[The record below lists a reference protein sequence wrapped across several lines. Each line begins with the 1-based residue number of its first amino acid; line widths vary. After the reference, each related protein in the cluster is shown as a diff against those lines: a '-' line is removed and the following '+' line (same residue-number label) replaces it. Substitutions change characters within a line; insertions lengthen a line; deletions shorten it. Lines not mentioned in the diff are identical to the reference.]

1 MSEFFLELFSEEMPS
16 SLQRNARENL
26 LKKFCEFFSINNIEY
41 KNPNTFSTPNRLIIY
56 FQSINKEMIQPSL
69 EIRGPNVQSNNQALD
84 GFVKSNKIDLAKVYK
99 KKTDKGEFYF
109 FKKQKNIIKTHN
121 LLEKEIPLILKKLQW
136 KKAMKWS
143 DFDLYWG
150 RPLKSIFCIYDK
162 KLVNFSLHHLSST
175 TKVIVD
181 REFEEKT
188 RSFNCSKDYFDFFKK
203 NRILIDQN
211 QRKEFIRKEIQKNVN
226 KLNLVTTIDE
236 NLLEEVTNLVESPSL
251 INCTFNEKFLEIPEE
266 ILATTMKNHQKYF
279 FTKNRKNE
287 ITNNFF
293 LVSNKVDTK
302 GFIKSGNE
310 RVIDARFSDAN
321 FFWKKNKKNNLLKQ
335 IANLKKV
342 NYFKNLGS
350 YFNKITRMRKLGSI
364 ISDELLISK
373 EKVEISCTI
382 SKVDLLSDLVNEFP
396 ELQGILGG
404 YFASE
409 QGFDKDVC
417 LALKEQ
423 YLPLGARTKIPKK
436 NYSVA
441 LSLADK
447 IDTLVGFFAINMK
460 PTGSKD
466 PFALKRIGLGLIRI
480 VIENNLELKIANLI
494 DRSIITYKE
503 DNIIIENH
511 TVHYDIKN
519 FLIERLKYYIK
530 EKEIRP
536 DIFAA
541 SLKLFNLNNINLTY
555 KKSLLLNK
563 YLKDEK
569 GEDLI
574 SSYKRAFNILESEKD
589 ASNKKFSDELDVGLL
604 KNEYE
609 KNLYKKILE
618 LKDVTSKLIQN
629 GDFLTVLENL
639 SGSKKVIYEFFDNVQ
654 VNAEDQN
661 LRKNRLELIR
671 MLCKT
676 FDNFIGFSEIENN
689 T

>member
-1 MSEFFLELFSEEMPS
+1 M
-16 SLQRNARENL
+16 
-26 LKKFCEFFSINNIEY
+26 
-41 KNPNTFSTPNRLIIY
+41 
-56 FQSINKEMIQPSL
+56 
-69 EIRGPNVQSNNQALD
+69 
-84 GFVKSNKIDLAKVYK
+84 
-99 KKTDKGEFYF
+99 
-109 FKKQKNIIKTHN
+109 
-121 LLEKEIPLILKKLQW
+121 
-136 KKAMKWS
+136 
-143 DFDLYWG
+143 
-150 RPLKSIFCIYDK
+150 
-162 KLVNFSLHHLSST
+162 
-175 TKVIVD
+175 
-181 REFEEKT
+181 
-188 RSFNCSKDYFDFFKK
+188 
-203 NRILIDQN
+203 
-211 QRKEFIRKEIQKNVN
+211 
-226 KLNLVTTIDE
+226 
-236 NLLEEVTNLVESPSL
+236 TNLVESPSI
-251 INCTFNEKFLEIPEE
+251 INCTFNEKFLDIPEE
-266 ILATTMKNHQKYF
+266 ILTTTMKNHQKYF

-293 LVSNKVDTK
+293 LVSNRADTK

-321 FFWKKNKKNNLLKQ
+321 FFWQKNKKSNLLKQ

-350 YFNKITRMRKLGSI
+350 YYNKITRMRKLGSI

-373 EKVEISCTI
+373 EKVEISCSI
-382 SKVDLLSDLVNEFP
+382 SKVDLMSDLVNEFP
-396 ELQGILGG
+396 ELQGVLGG

-423 YLPLGARTKIPKK
+423 YLPLGVRTKIPKK

-447 IDTLVGFFAINMK
+447 IDTLVGFFSINLK

-466 PFALKRIGLGLIRI
+466 PFALKRLGLGLIRI

-503 DNIIIENH
+503 DNIIIKNDNIH
-511 TVHYDIKN
+511 NDIKN
-519 FLIERLKYYIK
+519 FLIERLKYYTK
-530 EKEIRP
+530 EKEIRT
-536 DIFAA
+536 DIFTA

-563 YLKDEK
+563 FLKNDK

-574 SSYKRAFNILESEKD
+574 SSYKRAFNILETEKD
-589 ASNKKFSDELDVGLL
+589 VSNKKFPDELDVGLL

-618 LKDVTSKLIQN
+618 LKDAISRPIQN
-629 GDFLTVLENL
+629 EDFLTVLENL

-661 LRKNRLELIR
+661 LKKNRLELIR